1 MKTVDVKPST
11 YIGFSEE
18 SNKEDPKFQDGDH
31 VRISKHDNKL
41 EKAMFQSGLK
51 TFFVF
56 KQVKDTLPFTYF
68 ISDLKGKEIVGT
80 FYEKEL

>member
-1 MKTVDVKPST
+1 MKTVDVKPSA

-18 SNKEDPKFQDGDH
+18 NNKEDPKFQDGDH

-41 EKAMFQSGLK
+41 EKAIFQSGLK

-56 KQVKDTLPFTYF
+56 K
-68 ISDLKGKEIVGT
+68 
-80 FYEKEL
+80 

>member
-41 EKAMFQSGLK
+41 
-51 TFFVF
+51 
-56 KQVKDTLPFTYF
+56 
-68 ISDLKGKEIVGT
+68 
-80 FYEKEL
+80 FY